1 MHDYASS
8 RSLRAWLVGGAAVAA
23 LTAGVQSKACA
34 QAAAPVT
41 EIGTITVT
49 AQRRSENIQ
58 NVPVSV
64 QAISSK
70 EIQALG
76 IKETE
81 DLQQITPNVQIV
93 NNSGAGNQ
101 PIVTIR
107 GIGLNDFDTNNAG
120 PNGIYVDDVYISA
133 PSAQSFSVFDLS
145 QVQVLKGP
153 QGTLYGRNTSGG
165 AILFTSNKPTNQFT
179 TDLHLEYGNYNTL
192 NLSGA
197 VGGPVTNDLS
207 VRLAGVHNHSDG
219 FMHNTL
225 TNGPASGSDSEALR
239 LQLLYKPTDRLKIA
253 FTSSIGYVH
262 NLPDQYRHI
271 GVFAPGTQGSAS
283 PTLCSPAQA
292 LAGGCVDMFGYGT
305 PKGFYDGAWSR
316 TQALSNLNLLDMVR
330 LDYALGPVTLTAI
343 SSYVHNDHYFPED
356 SDAGPNNLLRVTYG
370 VKSDTYTQEFRAA
383 QSAANYNWVAGLYYL
398 HENLQQNQPLSLFY
412 NGDTFGGFGI
422 APGAGAFD
430 GVAQISYDH
439 SKQIT
444 DSLAAYG
451 QGDYTYAG
459 FTLTLGGRVTYEDK
473 SFDYS
478 GSTQFQS
485 GGTGNYG
492 PLQDIIV
499 SNQSQAV
506 ANFTWRAGLSYHF
519 RKDIMAYA
527 SVATGFKSG
536 DFNGSFLSNNTQQA
550 LFELQPVKP
559 ERVTAYE
566 LGAKTSFFDRRL
578 ILNAALFYNDY
589 RDEQVFAQVP
599 QILQTAAGPEES
611 ITNLLTNA
619 HRAHTEGLE
628 VELTA
633 APIHGLTIDLQPAFL
648 DTRLD
653 EAGLP
658 GFTGAISLN
667 GNQLANA
674 PHFSFLSVIDYK
686 YDLSDND
693 GIDFRWTSSY
703 RSHQFFDSTNDPY
716 IQQNGYWLHNLNVV
730 YRSHKGWDAGAY
742 VRNLTGSKYA
752 MTSSDLGSPF
762 GLVEPIVGPPRT
774 YGVELTYHY

>member
-1 MHDYASS
+1 MRAYASR
-8 RSLRAWLVGGAAVAA
+8 RSLRAWLIAGAAGAA
-23 LTAGVQSKACA
+23 SSADA
-34 QAAAPVT
+34 QANAPAGSGNEVAP
-41 EIGTITVT
+41 ITVT

-81 DLQQITPNVQIV
+81 DLQQITPNVQII

-101 PIVTIR
+101 PIITIR
-107 GIGLNDFDTNNAG
+107 GIGLNDFDSNNAG

-133 PSAQSFSVFDLS
+133 PSAQSFAIFDLN

-165 AILFTSNKPTNQFT
+165 AILFNSNKPTDQFT
-179 TDLHLEYGNYNTL
+179 TDLHLEYGNFNTL
-192 NLSGA
+192 NLTGA
-197 VGGPVTNDLS
+197 VGGAISSDLDF
-207 VRLAGVHNHSDG
+207 RLAGVLNHSDG

-225 TNGPASGSDSEALR
+225 TGDPASGSDNEALR
-239 LQLLYKPTDRLKIA
+239 LQLLYKPTDRLKISFA
-253 FTSSIGYVH
+253 SSIGYVH
-262 NLPDQYRHI
+262 NLPDEYRHI
-271 GVFAPGTQGSAS
+271 GVFVPGTQGSAS
-283 PTLCSPAQA
+283 PTLCTPSQA
-292 LAGGCVDMFGYGT
+292 FAGGCVDMFGYGT

-316 TQALSNLNLLDMVR
+316 NEALRNLNLLEMFRV
-330 LDYALGPVTLTAI
+330 DYSVGSVTLTSI
-343 SSYVHNDHYFPED
+343 SSYVHNDHHFPED

-370 VKSDTYTQEFRAA
+370 VRSDTYTQEFRAA
-383 QSAANYNWVAGLYYL
+383 QSAKDYNWVVGLYYL

-422 APGAGAFD
+422 APGPGAFD

-444 DSLAAYG
+444 DSVAAYG
-451 QGDYTYAG
+451 QGDYTYKG
-459 FTLTLGGRVTYEDK
+459 FTLTLGGRVTYENK
-473 SFDYS
+473 SFDYD
-478 GSTQFQS
+478 GSTSFQS
-485 GGTGNYG
+485 GGTGHYG

-499 SNQSQAV
+499 SDQSQSV
-506 ANFTWRAGLSYHF
+506 ANFTWRAALAYHLG
-519 RKDIMAYA
+519 KDLMAYA

-566 LGAKTSFFDRRL
+566 LGTKTSFFERRL
-578 ILNAALFYNDY
+578 VLDAALFYNDY
-589 RDEQVFAQVP
+589 RDEQIFAQVP

-619 HRAHTEGLE
+619 QKAHTQGLE

-633 APIHGLTIDLQPAFL
+633 VPIHGLTIDLQPAFL
-648 DTRLD
+648 DARLD
-653 EAGLP
+653 NAGLP
-658 GFTGAISLN
+658 GFAGAISLN
-667 GNQLANA
+667 GKQLANA
-674 PHFSFLSVIDYK
+674 PHFSFLAVVDYK
-686 YDLSDND
+686 YDVFDSDD
-693 GIDFRWTSSY
+693 IDFRWTSSY

-716 IQQNGYWLHNLNVV
+716 IQQSEYWLHNLNIV
-730 YRSHKGWDAGAY
+730 YQSHKGWEAGFY
-742 VRNLTGSKYA
+742 VRNVTGTEYA
-752 MTSSDLGSPF
+752 TTSSDLGSPF
-762 GLVEPIVGPPRT
+762 GLLEPIVGAPRT
-774 YGVELTYHY
+774 YGVELNFHY